1 MEVLESPQAPVRSE
15 TIGRL
20 LPVYGL
26 TEGLGADRLR
36 QVVEAVIPLV
46 SSWPDPLPEA
56 LRRSQKLMGRSEA
69 LTQIHGPSG
78 QEQLQASRRRLVFD
92 EFLLLQLGLA
102 QRRRQLSL
110 RPAPPLALPP
120 GGEGLVQKFL
130 TILPFG
136 LTGAQQRVLAEIR
149 ADLARPQPMARLVQ
163 GDVGSGKTV
172 VALASLLT
180 AIEAGCQGP

>member
-1 MEVLESPQAPVRSE
+1 MNIPLPPGAGPELADAGQRFSSPGWLQSQLRLFPVGATVAVSGLVKETPYGPAFQDPLMEVLESPQAPVRSE

-46 SSWPDPLPEA
+46 NSWPDPLPEA

-69 LTQIHGPSG
+69 LTQIHGPSS

-102 QRRRQLSL
+102 QR
-110 RPAPPLALPP
+110 
-120 GGEGLVQKFL
+120 
-130 TILPFG
+130 
-136 LTGAQQRVLAEIR
+136 
-149 ADLARPQPMARLVQ
+149 
-163 GDVGSGKTV
+163 
-172 VALASLLT
+172 
-180 AIEAGCQGP
+180 